1 MTEPDEERDHRRSS
15 RLRTVASVFVLAV
28 LGSVIAVSLF
38 ASVQTTLGPFDTT
51 LSVRPISSGGTE
63 VNLAPLGQMRF
74 RSHSGPLGL
83 DWRLD
88 EIREDEARRIAEH
101 PDSILL
107 DEEALTDDVRDGVV
121 SLVKRTVVVAVVGAM
136 ALTLLV
142 RPRWRDVLGAGLIGL
157 LLAGAALGN
166 GARTWNAD
174 SLAEPRYTG
183 LLSMAPQAV
192 GDARQVVDR
201 FTDYRA
207 QLAALVTNVTVLF
220 QGAQDLRSFQ
230 PDDSTIRVLHV
241 SDIHLNPQAFDL
253 IDRLVEQYGVD
264 VVADTGDLNDWGS
277 SVEARF
283 ADLIGELDV
292 PYVYVRGNHDSR
304 TTQRAVA
311 SQPNAIVLD
320 GGAETV
326 AGLTFWGVG
335 DPRFTPD
342 KSRIGSGDDE
352 NQVAEDEA
360 PHVLEA
366 VEEYGP
372 DDIDV
377 VMVHDP
383 RLGNDLGDVV
393 PLVLSGHR
401 HAVSTRTLGEDTLQL
416 VEGSTGGGGLRALEK
431 DEPVPMTASILY
443 FDVETRELQAIDR
456 IQVGG
461 VNQADVRIERT
472 VVIETVDDEDGETD
486 GTG

>member
-1 MTEPDEERDHRRSS
+1 MFV
-15 RLRTVASVFVLAV
+15 VAA

-38 ASVQTTLGPFDTT
+38 GSVRAPVGPFDTT
-51 LSVRPISSGGTE
+51 LSVEPLGAGGTE
-63 VNLAPLGQMRF
+63 VDLAPLGQMRF
-74 RSHSGPLGL
+74 RSHRGPLAL

-88 EIREDEARRIAEH
+88 EIREADARRIAEE
-101 PDSILL
+101 PESLLL
-107 DEEALTDDVRDGVV
+107 DETGLTNDVRAGVID
-121 SLVKRTVVVAVVGAM
+121 LAKRTLLASALGAA
-136 ALTLLV
+136 ALALLV
-142 RPRWRDVLGAGLIGL
+142 RANWRDVAAAGVIGL
-157 LLAGAALGN
+157 LLAGGSLANA
-166 GARTWNAD
+166 ARTWDPDA
-174 SLAEPRYTG
+174 LAEPRYTG

-192 GDARQVVDR
+192 GDARMVVER
-201 FTDYRA
+201 FSDYRA
-207 QLAALVTNVTVLF
+207 QLAGLVTNVTVLF
-220 QGAQDLRSFQ
+220 HGAQDLRSYR
-230 PDDSTIRVLHV
+230 PDESTIRVLHV
-241 SDIHLNPQAFDL
+241 SDIHLNPQAYDL
-253 IDRLVEQYGVD
+253 IDRLVEQYDVD
-264 VVADTGDLNDWGS
+264 VVADTGDLNDWGT
-277 SVEARF
+277 SVEASF

-311 SQPNAIVLD
+311 AQPNAIVLD
-320 GGAETV
+320 GDGETV

-366 VEEYGP
+366 VEDFGAAQ
-372 DDIDV
+372 IDV

-401 HAVSTRTLGEDTLQL
+401 HAVSTKTLGDDTLQL
-416 VEGSTGGGGLRALEK
+416 VQGSTGGGGLRALEK
-431 DEPVPMTASILY
+431 DDPVPMAASILY
-443 FDVETRELQAIDR
+443 FDSVGKELQAIDR
-456 IQVGG
+456 IEVGG

-472 VVIETVDDEDGETD
+472 VLSEPEDDE
-486 GTG
+486 